1 MPGIPNIDIDPPK
14 YGPPNMAGE
23 LFKMISS
30 LPDAYQQGVKEK
42 FDRGQMARTENLQ
55 KPINLED
62 GKLDYS
68 SLVQKYLQAKGT
80 EAIPDVLPNAWKT
93 QALQNDQP
101 TPSPYGP
108 SNPRITPD
116 GQRATELGGREQPE
130 QSVGQ
135 YSISDL
141 ATRAGGLSDPKAA
154 AANIAKVVGVSP
166 GERLTDE
173 QEAKVRKMLAPYM
186 GQGDAGDA
194 TGTTGAPPDPR
205 RSAPPNVQ
213 PGIMGGPPTV
223 GPSAAAQGFAPYQ
236 PGAPP
241 QAGQPPGQ
249 PGQPGQPPVQMAQ
262 AGQAVPSGAAG
273 MVPAAFRGHEQEYAQ
288 GLKQAA
294 ERERNQARR
303 DAIIGVPSKPRED
316 KAAAWDKTADEVLKA
331 IQEDAAKSRQQQLD
345 IGKSETEETR
355 KAERGRSE
363 AMITKIDS
371 ANEKATEGRQRG
383 EMSQS
388 LTNAPDF
395 NAGVGAHYV
404 DILNGIGNRLFGLP
418 NLGTSGQFFDK
429 LRAGSILNS
438 IKDLGGSGAGPV
450 RVAEMKFINTVQAGR
465 DMNPTS
471 IRSALATEDRLHQR
485 AQEIFNMKEDY
496 LKTHRELGPDFNK
509 KVSDYANKNELF
521 SEAELAHPELV
532 GMPILR
538 NEAQM
543 RAANLPPGTPYRT
556 GSGSDAKVKF
566 TPGNAPTQPA
576 ALSSDRS

>member
-1 MPGIPNIDIDPPK
+1 MGASDYMVDPQERGF
-14 YGPPNMAGE
+14 GPPNMAAQ
-23 LFKMISS
+23 LFGMISS
-30 LPDAYQQGVKEK
+30 LPNAYQEGVEQK
-42 FDRGQMARTENLQ
+42 FKRGQMARTEELQ
-55 KPINLED
+55 KPVNLED
-62 GKLDYS
+62 GKLDYA

-93 QALQNDQP
+93 QFLGSQP
-101 TPSPYGP
+101 LTPSPYGP
-108 SNPRITPD
+108 SNPNITPD
-116 GQRATELGGREQPE
+116 NQTPAMLQPQGQRGEAQPPSAPTAE
-130 QSVGQ
+130 DWTKFS
-135 YSISDL
+135 
-141 ATRAGGLSDPKAA
+141 AAGPANEVLSDHRGPLNIRQLAA
-154 AANIAKVVGVSP
+154 DAGLDPNNEVLKNEFKGYGLDRSITRGTAPGIYNKFQNLKNSGAFGPVEPDATAALG
-166 GERLTDE
+166 R
-173 QEAKVRKMLAPYM
+173 
-186 GQGDAGDA
+186 GQGTIYMPGPGMQAPQ
-194 TGTTGAPPDPR
+194 GA
-205 RSAPPNVQ
+205 
-213 PGIMGGPPTV
+213 
-223 GPSAAAQGFAPYQ
+223 
-236 PGAPP
+236 
-241 QAGQPPGQ
+241 
-249 PGQPGQPPVQMAQ
+249 PPVQMAQ
-262 AGQAVPSGAAG
+262 AGSAVPSTAAS
-273 MVPAAFRGHEQEYAQ
+273 MVPPGVDPRAYAQ
-288 GLKQAA
+288 RLKQAA
-294 ERERNQARR
+294 EGIRTQARR
-303 DAIIGVPSKPRED
+303 EGIAGIPSKANED
-316 KAAAWDKTADEVLKA
+316 KAAAYDKTADDILKA
-331 IQEDAAKSRQQQLD
+331 IAEEGKQRTQQRLD
-345 IGKSETEETR
+345 IGKSEVEETR

-383 EMSQS
+383 EMLQS

-395 NAGVGAHYV
+395 NAGIGTHYI

-496 LKTHRELGPDFNK
+496 LKTHKELGPDFNK
-509 KVSDYANKNELF
+509 KVSDYANKNEIF

-556 GSGSDAKVKF
+556 GPGPNAKVKF
-566 TPGNAPTQPA
+566 TPGNAPVRMLF
-576 ALSSDRS
+576 ALPSDRT